1 MEKLS
6 YDLSEHEFST
16 GRKALA
22 WIFSVVFFLAGLGI
36 VYMNMIKHDLSIHI
50 SFAIAPFGIS
60 IFGAVVAYLASTKRK
75 DHYFIM
81 DDEKVEYR
89 YGLFKATKST
99 HRWSDVKEI
108 LIPHRDKNVMV
119 IYNDSSKHLINLTW
133 LERKKTHHIRKHFF
147 YAAREKNITLS
158 KVKEL
163 PKK

>member
-36 VYMNMIKHDLSIHI
+36 VYMNMVKHDQSIHI

-60 IFGAVVAYLASTKRK
+60 IFGAIVAYLASTKRK
-75 DHYFIM
+75 DHYFVM

-99 HRWSDVKEI
+99 HKWSQIKEI
-108 LIPHRDKNVMV
+108 IIPHKDKNIMV
-119 IYNDSSKHLINLTW
+119 VYVDNTRHVINLNW

-163 PKK
+163 PVK